1 MRVSPIALVY
11 HQDLAVAVENAALA
25 SQLTHP
31 YLTNSEACKVYTQ
44 LLVLALSGTTK
55 EALASTL
62 TSYRFEDTEL
72 RQCFAK
78 YADLASF
85 TQVPETG
92 IFSSGYVVH
101 SLEASLWAF
110 FTTNTFREGALKVVN
125 LGDDADT
132 VGAIYG
138 GLAGAFYGAENVP
151 DEWVEGLQ
159 QKIVVEEVITGVIKL
174 VTERA

>member
-11 HQDLAVAVENAALA
+11 HQDPAVAVKNAILA
-25 SQLTHP
+25 SQITHP
-31 YLTNSEACKVYTQ
+31 YPTNSESCAVYTQ

-55 EALASTL
+55 EALASSL
-62 TSYRFEDTEL
+62 ASYDFEDTDL
-72 RQCFAK
+72 RRCFAK
-78 YADLASF
+78 YVDLASF
-85 TQVPETG
+85 AQVPEDN
-92 IFSSGYVVH
+92 ISSSGYVVH

-110 FTTNTFREGALKVVN
+110 FTTSTFREGALKVVN

-151 DEWVEGLQ
+151 NEWVQELHQRGM
-159 QKIVVEEVITGVIKL
+159 VEEVVKGLVKLITKG
-174 VTERA
+174 A